1 MTVERTLKNTF
12 TEHHRID
19 SSPSSYRHY
28 RHVHARRP
36 LGRVV
41 VEVAVVALAKIALLV
56 LIGWLL
62 FAPHPH
68 PAVAVRSTSHQLTP
82 ALAAPTVV
90 PPQAPLAT
98 R

>member
-62 FAPHPH
+62 FAPHANAP
-68 PAVAVRSTSHQLTP
+68 VAVEATPHRLAP
-82 ALAAPTVV
+82 ALLAPTTVR
-90 PPQAPLAT
+90 PQAPIST
-98 R
+98 K